1 MCGYAF
7 VSSRNKSLF
16 PIGPDLLKHRGPD
29 HTSEINL
36 NWSRARHWR
45 LSIQDLTSYSNQPFN
60 EEDNFLVYNG
70 ELYDFRDLGK
80 KLYAQSFQSDTQLL
94 FHALKNNNFNSIDR
108 ESGFYSFLY
117 ITDSSRNF
125 FGARDHFGK
134 KPLYFYFDDDLLIVA
149 SEDTTVSE
157 IAEQYGKTISID
169 TSAISH
175 YFQYKDLHFGKT
187 FHEV

>member
-36 NWSRARHWR
+36 GWSRARHWR
-45 LSIQDLTSYSNQPFN
+45 LSIQDLSSYSNQPFN
-60 EEDNFLVYNG
+60 DEDNFLVYNG

-94 FHALKNNNFNSIDR
+94 FHALKNNNFNLIDR

-125 FGARDHFGK
+125 LEREITSVRSLCIFT
-134 KPLYFYFDDDLLIVA
+134 
-149 SEDTTVSE
+149 STT
-157 IAEQYGKTISID
+157 I
-169 TSAISH
+169 
-175 YFQYKDLHFGKT
+175 F
-187 FHEV
+187 